1 MPWFKKNLRQWLN
14 RFSLRAC
21 FLTLFF
27 SGYSKKAPGTI
38 GSLVALLLGLPILIF
53 SANTLFLAAILIGL
67 IAIAQI
73 DKEEEESKIH
83 DSSYIVIDELVGM
96 WLAMAISGLSL
107 AGVILSF
114 IFFRIYDITKPSLIG
129 KIDKEVKGGL
139 GVVADDALA
148 GVLAGLSVLLAINIL
163 GFFNIKL

>member
-1 MPWFKKNLRQWLN
+1 MNKFN
-14 RFSLRAC
+14 LRAC

-53 SANTLFLAAILIGL
+53 SANTLFLAAVLIGL

>member
-1 MPWFKKNLRQWLN
+1 MNK
-14 RFSLRAC
+14 FSLRAC

-38 GSLVALLLGLPILIF
+38 GSLVALLLGLPVLIF
-53 SANTLFLAAILIGL
+53 SANTLFLGAVFVGL
-67 IAIAQI
+67 IAIAQV
-73 DKEEEESKIH
+73 DKEEEETKRH

-107 AGVILSF
+107 AGVVLSF

-129 KIDKEVKGGL
+129 RIDKEVKGGL

-148 GVLAGLSVLLAINIL
+148 GVLAGLSVLLVIHIL

>member
-1 MPWFKKNLRQWLN
+1 MSK
-14 RFSLRAC
+14 FSLRAC

-38 GSLVALLLGLPILIF
+38 GSLVALLLGLPVLIF

-107 AGVILSF
+107 AGVVLSF

-148 GVLAGLSVLLAINIL
+148 GVLAGLSVLLVINIY
-163 GFFNIKL
+163 FRIF

>member
-1 MPWFKKNLRQWLN
+1 MNK
-14 RFSLRAC
+14 FSLRAC

-53 SANTLFLAAILIGL
+53 SANTLFLGAIFVGL
-67 IAIAQI
+67 IAITQI
-73 DKEEEESKIH
+73 DKEEEETKRH

-107 AGVILSF
+107 AGVVLSF

-148 GVLAGLSVLLAINIL
+148 GVLAGLSVLLIINIL

>member
-1 MPWFKKNLRQWLN
+1 MDK
-14 RFSLRAC
+14 FSLRAC

-38 GSLVALLLGLPILIF
+38 GSLVALLLGLPVLIF
-53 SANTLFLAAILIGL
+53 SANTLFLGAVFIGL

-96 WLAMAISGLSL
+96 WLAMAVSGLSL
-107 AGVILSF
+107 AGVVLSF

-148 GVLAGLSVLLAINIL
+148 GVLAGLSALLVIHIL

>member
-1 MPWFKKNLRQWLN
+1 MDKFG
-14 RFSLRAC
+14 LRAC

-38 GSLVALLLGLPILIF
+38 GSLVALLLGLPVLIF
-53 SANTLFLAAILIGL
+53 SANTLFLGAVLIGL

-107 AGVILSF
+107 AGVVLSF

-148 GVLAGLSVLLAINIL
+148 GVLAGLSTLLVINIL

>member
-1 MPWFKKNLRQWLN
+1 MDKFG
-14 RFSLRAC
+14 LRAC

-53 SANTLFLAAILIGL
+53 SANTLFLGAIFVGL

-73 DKEEEESKIH
+73 DKEEEESKRH

-148 GVLAGLSVLLAINIL
+148 GVLAGLSVLLVINIL
-163 GFFNIKL
+163 GFFNIKF

>member
-1 MPWFKKNLRQWLN
+1 MDK
-14 RFSLRAC
+14 FSLRAC

-38 GSLVALLLGLPILIF
+38 GSLVALLLGLPVLIF
-53 SANTLFLAAILIGL
+53 SANTLFLGAIFVGL
-67 IAIAQI
+67 VAITQI
-73 DKEEEESKIH
+73 DKEEEETKRH

-107 AGVILSF
+107 AGVVLSF

-129 KIDKEVKGGL
+129 RIDKEVKGGL

-148 GVLAGLSVLLAINIL
+148 GVLAGLSALLVISVL
-163 GFFNIKL
+163 GFFNIKF

>member
-1 MPWFKKNLRQWLN
+1 M
-14 RFSLRAC
+14 
-21 FLTLFF
+21 
-27 SGYSKKAPGTI
+27 
-38 GSLVALLLGLPILIF
+38 LLGLPILIF
-53 SANTLFLAAILIGL
+53 SANTLFLAAIFIGL

-107 AGVILSF
+107 AGVVLSF

-148 GVLAGLSVLLAINIL
+148 GVLAGLSALLVINIL

>member
-1 MPWFKKNLRQWLN
+1 MNKFG
-14 RFSLRAC
+14 LRAC

-38 GSLVALLLGLPILIF
+38 GSLVALLLGLPVLIF
-53 SANTLFLAAILIGL
+53 SANTLFLAAVLIGL

-107 AGVILSF
+107 AGVVLSF

-148 GVLAGLSVLLAINIL
+148 GVLAGLSVLLVINIL

>member
-1 MPWFKKNLRQWLN
+1 MDK
-14 RFSLRAC
+14 FSLRAC

-38 GSLVALLLGLPILIF
+38 GSLVALLLGLPILAF
-53 SANTLFLAAILIGL
+53 SANTLFLGAIFVGL
-67 IAIAQI
+67 IAITQI
-73 DKEEEESKIH
+73 DKEEESKVH

-148 GVLAGLSVLLAINIL
+148 GVLAGLSTLLVINVL
-163 GFFNIKL
+163 GFFNIKF

>member
-1 MPWFKKNLRQWLN
+1 MGK
-14 RFSLRAC
+14 FSLRAC

-38 GSLVALLLGLPILIF
+38 GSLVALLLGLPVLIF
-53 SANTLFLAAILIGL
+53 SANTLFLGAIFVGL

-107 AGVILSF
+107 AGVVLSF

-148 GVLAGLSVLLAINIL
+148 GVLAGLSVLLVINVL
-163 GFFNIKL
+163 GFFNIKF

>member
-1 MPWFKKNLRQWLN
+1 MDK
-14 RFSLRAC
+14 FSLRAC

-38 GSLVALLLGLPILIF
+38 GSLVALLLGLPVLIF
-53 SANTLFLAAILIGL
+53 SANTLFLAAIFIGL

-107 AGVILSF
+107 VGVVLSF

-148 GVLAGLSVLLAINIL
+148 GVLAGLSALLVINVL

>member
-1 MPWFKKNLRQWLN
+1 MNK
-14 RFSLRAC
+14 FSLRAC

-53 SANTLFLAAILIGL
+53 SANTLFLVAVLIGL

-107 AGVILSF
+107 AGVVLSF

-148 GVLAGLSVLLAINIL
+148 GVLAGLSVLLIINIL

>member
-1 MPWFKKNLRQWLN
+1 M
-14 RFSLRAC
+14 
-21 FLTLFF
+21 
-27 SGYSKKAPGTI
+27 
-38 GSLVALLLGLPILIF
+38 LLGLPILIF
-53 SANTLFLAAILIGL
+53 SANTLFLGAIFVGL

-73 DKEEEESKIH
+73 DKEEEETKRH
-83 DSSYIVIDELVGM
+83 DSSYIVVDELVGM

-107 AGVILSF
+107 AGVVLSF

-148 GVLAGLSVLLAINIL
+148 GVLAGLSALLVINVL

>member
-1 MPWFKKNLRQWLN
+1 MNK
-14 RFSLRAC
+14 FSLRAC

-38 GSLVALLLGLPILIF
+38 GSLVALLLGLPVLIF

-67 IAIAQI
+67 IAITQI

-107 AGVILSF
+107 VGVVLSF

-148 GVLAGLSVLLAINIL
+148 GVLAGLSVLLVINIL

>member
-1 MPWFKKNLRQWLN
+1 MDK
-14 RFSLRAC
+14 FSLRAC

-38 GSLVALLLGLPILIF
+38 GSLVALLLGLPVLAF
-53 SANTLFLAAILIGL
+53 SANTLFLGAVFIGL

-73 DKEEEESKIH
+73 DKEEEETKRH

-107 AGVILSF
+107 AGVVLSF

-148 GVLAGLSVLLAINIL
+148 GVLAGLSALLVIHIL

>member
-1 MPWFKKNLRQWLN
+1 M
-14 RFSLRAC
+14 
-21 FLTLFF
+21 
-27 SGYSKKAPGTI
+27 
-38 GSLVALLLGLPILIF
+38 LLGLPVLIF
-53 SANTLFLAAILIGL
+53 SANTLFLGAIFVGL

-73 DKEEEESKIH
+73 DKEEEETKRH

-107 AGVILSF
+107 AGVVLSF
-114 IFFRIYDITKPSLIG
+114 IFFRVYDITKPSLIG

-148 GVLAGLSVLLAINIL
+148 GVLAGLSALLVINVL

>member
-1 MPWFKKNLRQWLN
+1 MDK
-14 RFSLRAC
+14 FSLRAC

-53 SANTLFLAAILIGL
+53 SANTLFLGAVFVGL

-107 AGVILSF
+107 AGVVLSF

-148 GVLAGLSVLLAINIL
+148 GILAGLSALLVIHIL

>member
-1 MPWFKKNLRQWLN
+1 MDKFGW
-14 RFSLRAC
+14 RAC

-53 SANTLFLAAILIGL
+53 SANTLFLGAIFVGL

-107 AGVILSF
+107 AGVVLSF

-148 GVLAGLSVLLAINIL
+148 GVLAGLSVLLVINVL

>member
-1 MPWFKKNLRQWLN
+1 MNK
-14 RFSLRAC
+14 FSLRAC

-38 GSLVALLLGLPILIF
+38 GSLVALLLGLPVLIF
-53 SANTLFLAAILIGL
+53 SANTLFLAAVLIGL

-107 AGVILSF
+107 AGVVLSF

-129 KIDKEVKGGL
+129 KIDKEIKGGL

-148 GVLAGLSVLLAINIL
+148 GVLAGLSTLLAINIL

>member
-1 MPWFKKNLRQWLN
+1 M
-14 RFSLRAC
+14 
-21 FLTLFF
+21 
-27 SGYSKKAPGTI
+27 
-38 GSLVALLLGLPILIF
+38 LLGLPILIF
-53 SANTLFLAAILIGL
+53 SANTLFLGAIFIGL

-73 DKEEEESKIH
+73 DKEEEETKRH

-107 AGVILSF
+107 AGVVLSF

-148 GVLAGLSVLLAINIL
+148 GILAGLSVLLVINIL

>member
-1 MPWFKKNLRQWLN
+1 MDK
-14 RFSLRAC
+14 FSLRAC

-38 GSLVALLLGLPILIF
+38 GSLVALLLGLPVLIF
-53 SANTLFLAAILIGL
+53 SANTLFLAAIFIGL

-107 AGVILSF
+107 AGVVLSF

-148 GVLAGLSVLLAINIL
+148 GVLAGLSALLVIHIL

>member
-1 MPWFKKNLRQWLN
+1 MNKFGLRT
-14 RFSLRAC
+14 C

-53 SANTLFLAAILIGL
+53 SANTLFLGAIFIGL

-148 GVLAGLSVLLAINIL
+148 GVLAGLSALLAINIL

>member
-1 MPWFKKNLRQWLN
+1 MNK
-14 RFSLRAC
+14 FSLRAC

-38 GSLVALLLGLPILIF
+38 GSLVALLLGLPVLIF
-53 SANTLFLAAILIGL
+53 SANTLFLGAILIGL

-148 GVLAGLSVLLAINIL
+148 GVLAGLSALLVINIL

>member
-1 MPWFKKNLRQWLN
+1 M
-14 RFSLRAC
+14 
-21 FLTLFF
+21 
-27 SGYSKKAPGTI
+27 
-38 GSLVALLLGLPILIF
+38 LLGLPILAF
-53 SANTLFLAAILIGL
+53 SANTLFLGAIFVGL

-73 DKEEEESKIH
+73 DKEEEETKRH

-148 GVLAGLSVLLAINIL
+148 GVLAGLSVLLVINVL
-163 GFFNIKL
+163 GFFNIKF

>member
-1 MPWFKKNLRQWLN
+1 MNK
-14 RFSLRAC
+14 FSLRAC

-53 SANTLFLAAILIGL
+53 SANTLFLAAVLIGL

-107 AGVILSF
+107 AGVVLSF
-114 IFFRIYDITKPSLIG
+114 IFFRIYDITKPSFIG

-148 GVLAGLSVLLAINIL
+148 GVLAGLSALLVINIL

>member
-1 MPWFKKNLRQWLN
+1 MDK
-14 RFSLRAC
+14 FSLRAC

-38 GSLVALLLGLPILIF
+38 GSLVALLLGLPVLIF
-53 SANTLFLAAILIGL
+53 SANTLFLGAVFVGL

-73 DKEEEESKIH
+73 DKEEEETKRH

-107 AGVILSF
+107 AGVVLSF

-148 GVLAGLSVLLAINIL
+148 GVLAGLSALLVINIL
-163 GFFNIKL
+163 GFFNIKF

>member
-1 MPWFKKNLRQWLN
+1 MDKFNLRT
-14 RFSLRAC
+14 C

-38 GSLVALLLGLPILIF
+38 GSLVALLLGLPVLIF
-53 SANTLFLAAILIGL
+53 SANTLFLGAIFVGL
-67 IAIAQI
+67 IAITQI
-73 DKEEEESKIH
+73 DKEEEETKRH

-107 AGVILSF
+107 VGVVLSF

-129 KIDKEVKGGL
+129 KVDKEVKGGL

-148 GVLAGLSVLLAINIL
+148 GVLAGLSALLVIHIL

>member
-1 MPWFKKNLRQWLN
+1 MNK
-14 RFSLRAC
+14 FSLRAC

-38 GSLVALLLGLPILIF
+38 GSLVALLLGLPVLIF
-53 SANTLFLAAILIGL
+53 SANTLFLVAILIGL

-73 DKEEEESKIH
+73 DKEEGESKIH

-107 AGVILSF
+107 AGVVLSF

>member
-1 MPWFKKNLRQWLN
+1 MDKFG
-14 RFSLRAC
+14 LRAC

-53 SANTLFLAAILIGL
+53 SANTLFLGAIFVGL

-96 WLAMAISGLSL
+96 WIAMAISGLSL
-107 AGVILSF
+107 AGVVLSF

-148 GVLAGLSVLLAINIL
+148 GVLAGLSVLLVIHIL
-163 GFFNIKL
+163 GFFNIKF

>member
-1 MPWFKKNLRQWLN
+1 M
-14 RFSLRAC
+14 
-21 FLTLFF
+21 
-27 SGYSKKAPGTI
+27 
-38 GSLVALLLGLPILIF
+38 LLGLPVLIF
-53 SANTLFLAAILIGL
+53 SANTLFLGAIFIGL
-67 IAIAQI
+67 IAITQI

-83 DSSYIVIDELVGM
+83 DSSHIVIDELVGM

-107 AGVILSF
+107 AGVVLSF

-148 GVLAGLSVLLAINIL
+148 GVLAGLSVLLVIHIL

>member
-1 MPWFKKNLRQWLN
+1 MDK
-14 RFSLRAC
+14 FSLRAC

-53 SANTLFLAAILIGL
+53 SANTLFLGAIFVGL

-73 DKEEEESKIH
+73 DKEEEETKRH

-107 AGVILSF
+107 AGVVLSF

-148 GVLAGLSVLLAINIL
+148 GVLAGLSALLVIHIL
-163 GFFNIKL
+163 GIFNIKL

>member
-1 MPWFKKNLRQWLN
+1 MDK
-14 RFSLRAC
+14 FSLRAC

-38 GSLVALLLGLPILIF
+38 GSLVALLLGLPVLIF
-53 SANTLFLAAILIGL
+53 SANTLFLAAVFIGL
-67 IAIAQI
+67 IAITQI
-73 DKEEEESKIH
+73 DKEEEETKRH

-107 AGVILSF
+107 AGVVLSF

-148 GVLAGLSVLLAINIL
+148 GVLAGLSALLVIHIL
-163 GFFNIKL
+163 GFFNIKF

>member
-1 MPWFKKNLRQWLN
+1 MNK
-14 RFSLRAC
+14 FSLRAC

-38 GSLVALLLGLPILIF
+38 GSLVALLLGLPVLIF
-53 SANTLFLAAILIGL
+53 SANTLFLAAVLIGL
-67 IAIAQI
+67 IAITQI

-148 GVLAGLSVLLAINIL
+148 GVLAGLSTLLAINIL

>member
-1 MPWFKKNLRQWLN
+1 MDK
-14 RFSLRAC
+14 FSLRAC

-38 GSLVALLLGLPILIF
+38 GSLVALLLGLPVLIF
-53 SANTLFLAAILIGL
+53 SANTLFLAAVLIGL

-73 DKEEEESKIH
+73 DKEEESKIH

-107 AGVILSF
+107 AGVFLSF
-114 IFFRIYDITKPSLIG
+114 VFFRIYDITKPSLIG

-148 GVLAGLSVLLAINIL
+148 GVLAGLSVLLIINIL

>member
-1 MPWFKKNLRQWLN
+1 M
-14 RFSLRAC
+14 
-21 FLTLFF
+21 
-27 SGYSKKAPGTI
+27 
-38 GSLVALLLGLPILIF
+38 LLGLPILIF
-53 SANTLFLAAILIGL
+53 SASTLFLAAILIGL

-107 AGVILSF
+107 AGVVLSF
-114 IFFRIYDITKPSLIG
+114 IFFRIYDITKLSLIG

>member
-1 MPWFKKNLRQWLN
+1 M
-14 RFSLRAC
+14 
-21 FLTLFF
+21 
-27 SGYSKKAPGTI
+27 
-38 GSLVALLLGLPILIF
+38 LLGLPVLAF
-53 SANTLFLAAILIGL
+53 SANTLFLGAIFVGL

-148 GVLAGLSVLLAINIL
+148 GVLAGLSTLLVINIL
-163 GFFNIKL
+163 GFFNIKF

>member
-1 MPWFKKNLRQWLN
+1 M
-14 RFSLRAC
+14 
-21 FLTLFF
+21 
-27 SGYSKKAPGTI
+27 
-38 GSLVALLLGLPILIF
+38 LLGLPVLIF
-53 SANTLFLAAILIGL
+53 SANTLFLAAVFVGL

-148 GVLAGLSVLLAINIL
+148 GVLAGLSALLVINIL

>member
-1 MPWFKKNLRQWLN
+1 M
-14 RFSLRAC
+14 
-21 FLTLFF
+21 
-27 SGYSKKAPGTI
+27 
-38 GSLVALLLGLPILIF
+38 LLGLPVLIF
-53 SANTLFLAAILIGL
+53 SANTLFLGAVFIGL

-73 DKEEEESKIH
+73 DKEEEKSKIH

-107 AGVILSF
+107 AGVVLSF

-148 GVLAGLSVLLAINIL
+148 GVLAGLSALLVIHIL